1 MSERISKIVQIV
13 INIIAIVNM
22 FLQAKGK
29 TPISAEYDEIYSI
42 VSLVVLVAV
51 ICYDT
56 YRNFDVTQE
65 GKLGTKI
72 TRALKKG
79 TIENDKVKEILEEQV

>member
-1 MSERISKIVQIV
+1 MSENIRKITQII
-13 INIIAIVNM
+13 INIIAVLNM
-22 FLQAKGK
+22 FLTKHIETDYA
-29 TPISAEYDEIYSI
+29 TIYSI
-42 VSLVVLVAV
+42 VSLAVLIAV

-56 YRNFDVTQE
+56 YRNFDVTEE

-79 TIENDKVKEILEEQV
+79 LIENEKVTEILEDAEEI